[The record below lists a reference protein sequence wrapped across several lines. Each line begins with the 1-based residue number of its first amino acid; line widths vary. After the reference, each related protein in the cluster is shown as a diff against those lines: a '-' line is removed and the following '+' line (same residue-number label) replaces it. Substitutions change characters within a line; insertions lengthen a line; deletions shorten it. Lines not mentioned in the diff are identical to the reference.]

1 MSSSNDKKL
10 NIAALTLVALSAVVL
25 LRHTAKDH
33 PVKVQCKWAAQM
45 IADKLRSENGKVRI
59 LQNDEMFIYRGQGVF
74 EYRFSARNGLLC
86 RYPKSSKDTV
96 PRPLV
101 LLKVPY
107 INVYRIDEYTYSVN
121 VGGYADRTVTVKKSA
136 NIQIEMVK

>member
-1 MSSSNDKKL
+1 MSSSNDKRI
-10 NIAALTLVALSAVVL
+10 NIAALSLVILSAAVL
-25 LRHTAKDH
+25 LRHTAKDY

-45 IADKLRSENGKVRI
+45 IADKLRSETGKVRI

-74 EYRFSARNGLLC
+74 EYRFSIRNGLLC
-86 RYPKSSKDTV
+86 RYPKSSRDTV

-107 INVYRIDEYTYSVN
+107 INVYRTDMYTYSIS
-121 VGGYADRTVTVKKSA
+121 VGGYAERTVTVRKTA
-136 NIQIEMVK
+136 DVQIEMVK